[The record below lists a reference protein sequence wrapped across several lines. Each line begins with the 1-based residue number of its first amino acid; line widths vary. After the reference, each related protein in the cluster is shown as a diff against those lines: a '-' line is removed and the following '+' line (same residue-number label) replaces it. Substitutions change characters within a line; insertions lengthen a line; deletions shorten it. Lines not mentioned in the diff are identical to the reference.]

1 MQLRLPVDRA
11 GGYKSLSRRAGL
23 ITEAWAEENLYCAAC
38 TSPRLTRAA
47 PNTEAID
54 FTCPKCESPFQL
66 KGQAR
71 PIGRRI
77 PDAAYAAI
85 YRAVTERRT
94 PNLLAMHY
102 DPFEWSVRSLFL
114 FPRFVISLSMIEKR
128 KPLSATARRHGWVG
142 CDFALDRLPADAK
155 IPLVLD
161 GSPLPARVVREQ
173 YRRLR
178 PLEKLG
184 HEGRGW
190 TMDVLNVVRSLGK
203 VEFSLDEVY
212 AFADDLGRL
221 HPRNRHV
228 DDKIRQQLQRLRD
241 LGLLQFVRP
250 GQYASTFARHGE
262 RKPNHRLS

>member
-54 FTCPKCESPFQL
+54 FTCPECDSPFQL

-71 PIGRRI
+71 PIGRRL
-77 PDAAYAAI
+77 PDAAYAAMR
-85 YRAVTERRT
+85 RAVTERRT

-102 DPFEWSVRSLFL
+102 DPVKWVVHSLFL

-128 KPLSATARRHGWVG
+128 KPLSASARRHGWVG
-142 CDFALDRLPADAK
+142 CDFALDKLPADGK
-155 IPLVLD
+155 IPIVLD
-161 GSPLPARVVREQ
+161 GSALPARAVREQ
-173 YRRLR
+173 YARLR
-178 PLEKLG
+178 PLERLG
-184 HEGRGW
+184 HESRGW

-203 VEFSLDEVY
+203 PEFSLDEVY
-212 AFADDLGRL
+212 AYGDELRHL

-228 DDKIRQQLQRLRD
+228 DDKIRQLLQRLRD
-241 LGLLQFVRP
+241 LGFLKFVAP
-250 GQYASTFARHGE
+250 GEY
-262 RKPNHRLS
+262 RLRR

>member
-54 FTCPKCESPFQL
+54 FTCPNCESPFQL

-71 PIGRRI
+71 PIGRRL
-77 PDAAYAAI
+77 PDAAYAAMH
-85 YRAVTERRT
+85 RAVTERRT

-102 DPFEWSVRSLFL
+102 DPIEWSVRSLFL
-114 FPRFVISLSMIEKR
+114 FPRFVISLSMIER
-128 KPLSATARRHGWVG
+128 RPPLSASARRHGWVG

-161 GSPLPARVVREQ
+161 GSPLPARTVREQ

-190 TMDVLNVVRSLGK
+190 TMDVLSVVRSLGK
-203 VEFSLDEVY
+203 DEFSLDEVY
-212 AFADDLGRL
+212 AFAPELGRL

-241 LGLLQFVRP
+241 LGFLHFLRP
-250 GQYASTFARHGE
+250 GHY
-262 RKPNHRLS
+262 RLRR